1 MKIPN
6 KITRLTTTTIKNTT
20 HLNLALFVA
29 LIITLNPLLNAECTA
44 FNENQ
49 SPTNVFNELVSS
61 FTEQEVQEFNNRINS
76 NSTLKIIQRLSLALM
91 INIGIYTIVQ
101 YGPTIYNYS
110 VEFLQ
115 AIPEAV
121 SNTITFLFET
131 ARESALRSFNNAN
144 PEERIRML
152 NIAREIIANRT
163 TVPPSA

>member
-1 MKIPN
+1 MKTPN
-6 KITRLTTTTIKNTT
+6 KIRLITTTTIKNTT

-29 LIITLNPLLNAECTA
+29 LIITLNPLLNVDCAA

-49 SPTNVFNELVSS
+49 NPTNVFNELVSS

-76 NSTLKIIQRLSLALM
+76 NSTLTVIQRLSLALM